1 MQDRGQLIH
10 SGKTAHYDSVV
21 LPVNED
27 RRSRRSY
34 VSKLCDIKSE
44 LCGDGEIHFG
54 TPAELSV
61 LCNSMHNEYFV
72 AKVKEKKMANKKFW
86 VGMPVMVLAFGM
98 TVVGCASAP
107 GSFVRGPASPV
118 TIMLRP
124 GLDFD
129 QAFREVSFILLN
141 NNFQTETLQPEA
153 GFIRTNW
160 RFWVSPRGQTV
171 DSYRVRVSV
180 TFNPARTQV
189 ILNVEGQ
196 MLERGSWVP
205 GWDRAVTE
213 DLRTE
218 LLMAVGN

>member
-1 MQDRGQLIH
+1 M
-10 SGKTAHYDSVV
+10 
-21 LPVNED
+21 
-27 RRSRRSY
+27 
-34 VSKLCDIKSE
+34 
-44 LCGDGEIHFG
+44 
-54 TPAELSV
+54 
-61 LCNSMHNEYFV
+61 
-72 AKVKEKKMANKKFW
+72 KKMTFLVMLA
-86 VGMPVMVLAFGM
+86 MVLVFGM
-98 TVVGCASAP
+98 AVVGCSSTP

-160 RFWVSPRGQTV
+160 RFWVTPRGQTV
-171 DSYRVRVSV
+171 ESYRVRVSV
-180 TFNPARTQV
+180 TFNPNRTQV

-196 MLERGSWVP
+196 VLQRGTWVP

-213 DLRTE
+213 DLRQE
-218 LLMAVGN
+218 LTMAVGN